1 MEYFKQINKI
11 PLLTADEE
19 VDLAKQIEAGL
30 FAEHKI
36 IEQQKQTKDELND
49 DRQTEDT
56 EPTLDELN
64 QVVEMGKL
72 AMTKFMESN
81 LRLVASIA
89 NKYNR
94 NHLDEFDK
102 INTGVIGLAHAIRMF
117 DYTKGYKFSTYA
129 TRWIQIYIIDAINS
143 DSTIRVTQHM
153 LREQDK
159 LQRVENDFLHKHGA
173 FPTNEQLA
181 QAIVAEDISKMDT
194 PPTEEK
200 RQQLEAT
207 ARKKVE
213 RIKNSALAMSAIPL
227 DKLVGDGGTSL
238 MDFVPGADTSDLE
251 AEIRRLYEL
260 LSRIGQ
266 QESDMVRRS
275 YGFAPYNKRQ
285 TFKKIG
291 EEYGIKTNKVRE
303 IINKGLEDLRALAA
317 QADFYG

>member
-1 MEYFKQINKI
+1 
-11 PLLTADEE
+11 
-19 VDLAKQIEAGL
+19 
-30 FAEHKI
+30 
-36 IEQQKQTKDELND
+36 
-49 DRQTEDT
+49 
-56 EPTLDELN
+56 
-64 QVVEMGKL
+64 
-72 AMTKFMESN
+72 MTKFMESN
-81 LRLVASIA
+81 LRLVVSIA

-94 NHLDEFDK
+94 NHLDESDK

-143 DSTIRVTQHM
+143 DTTIRVTQHM

-173 FPTNEQLA
+173 FPTIEQLA
-181 QAIVAEDISKMDT
+181 QAIVAEDISKMNT

-207 ARKKVE
+207 AREKVE
-213 RIKNSALAMSAIPL
+213 RIKNIALATSVVSFDQP
-227 DKLVGDGGTSL
+227 VNGDGTTLVEFMAGTTI
-238 MDFVPGADTSDLE
+238 ADTSDLE
-251 AEIRRLYEL
+251 AEILWLYKSL
-260 LSRIGQ
+260 PKIGQ